1 MANKYKSRKGRD
13 KIYERI
19 FYVLLALAAVALIA
33 LVVINLLPP
42 AASEYTVTAE
52 GMVLDADGVY
62 LGDVYTLLMSGVL
75 VMDTEGNIYDQ
86 HGHFVCDY
94 TVLNNLLTTPA
105 DDTTVTDPEEP
116 AAEEPA
122 PEEPAAEEPAAE
134 EPAVEEPA
142 AEEPAA
148 E

>member
-1 MANKYKSRKGRD
+1 MANKYKSRKGRE

-19 FYVLLALAAVALIA
+19 FYVILALAAAALIA
-33 LVVINLLPP
+33 VVVINLLPP

-75 VMDTEGNIYDQ
+75 MMDAEGNIYDQ

-94 TVLNNLLTTPA
+94 TVLNNLLTGTPA
-105 DDTTVTDPEEP
+105 DDTTVTDPETP
-116 AAEEPA
+116 AA
-122 PEEPAAEEPAAE
+122 EEPAAEEPAAE
-134 EPAVEEPA
+134 EPAAEEPA